1 MRIIPRRY
9 RFALASVAS
18 IALRPL
24 VRRSSTFQLQRDSYR
39 MDTEREVA
47 LLHALKSMTNA
58 GTRFD
63 APLTVVNADKL
74 AEAID
79 AGRGVFIATMH
90 MVLNAFVLRHLYN
103 IEIIPY
109 VFANTPI
116 SILGTPHVTHMIAPT
131 PGSVMEARRLLR
143 EGEIVVAMLDEAGAD
158 DSGRIV
164 SFDTPVGPLRIRE
177 TLLHLAHRCG
187 AAIFFLSSYQN
198 DEGGITADLQ
208 PAGEAP
214 VEEFVAFVRGHARG

>member
-24 VRRSSTFQLQRDSYR
+24 VRRSSAFRIQRDSYR

-58 GTRFD
+58 GTAFD
-63 APLTVVNADKL
+63 APLTVLHAEQL

-79 AGRGVFIATMH
+79 ARRGVFIATMH

-109 VFANTPI
+109 VVAHTPI
-116 SILGTPHVTHMIAPT
+116 SILGTPNVTHMIAPT
-131 PGSVMEARRLLR
+131 PGSVMEMRRLLR
-143 EGEIVVAMLDEAGAD
+143 DGEIVVAMLDEAGEEG
-158 DSGRIV
+158 GRTV
-164 SFDTPVGPLRIRE
+164 AVETPVGPLRIRE
-177 TLLHLAHRCG
+177 TLLHVAHRCG
-187 AAIFFLSSYQN
+187 AAIFFLSSHQN
-198 DEGGITADLQ
+198 DEGGITAALQ
-208 PAGEAP
+208 PARDTP
-214 VEEFVAFVRGHARG
+214 VEEFVAFVREHARG